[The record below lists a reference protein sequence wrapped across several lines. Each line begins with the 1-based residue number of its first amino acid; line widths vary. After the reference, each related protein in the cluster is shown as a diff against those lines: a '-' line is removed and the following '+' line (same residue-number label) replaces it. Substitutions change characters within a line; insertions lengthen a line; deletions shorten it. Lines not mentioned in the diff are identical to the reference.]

1 MVQRPLL
8 GTLWGT
14 ELWEGSCPLRVRLL
28 AVLAKVG
35 LDNVPAAESG
45 ISTSRFQTILEL
57 RRLNRNFK
65 SFHFEWNERVIV
77 QAWLRLLGMLTAS
90 LLEICGD

>member
-8 GTLWGT
+8 GTPWGT

-45 ISTSRFQTILEL
+45 ISTS
-57 RRLNRNFK
+57 
-65 SFHFEWNERVIV
+65 SFSDYTGTEEVE
-77 QAWLRLLGMLTAS
+77 QKL
-90 LLEICGD
+90 

>member
-35 LDNVPAAESG
+35 LDNVPAVESG
-45 ISTSRFQTILEL
+45 ISTS
-57 RRLNRNFK
+57 
-65 SFHFEWNERVIV
+65 SFSHYTGTEEVE
-77 QAWLRLLGMLTAS
+77 QKL
-90 LLEICGD
+90 